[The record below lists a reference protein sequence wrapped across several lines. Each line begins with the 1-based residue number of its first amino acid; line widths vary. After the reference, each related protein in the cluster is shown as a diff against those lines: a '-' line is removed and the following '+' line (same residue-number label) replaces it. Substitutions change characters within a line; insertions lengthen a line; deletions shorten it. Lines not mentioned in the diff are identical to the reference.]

1 MSVAASHDRPAERN
15 EPLPPGRK
23 SGFRLL
29 WSATTVSQVGTQV
42 SELAIPLA
50 AIVTLHAG
58 ALQVGALAAAG
69 YLPAL
74 LFGLP
79 AGAWADRLPR
89 RGIMIAADL
98 ARLVVQGTVPAA
110 YLLGVLTVGQLY
122 AVAFCVGALSVFF
135 DVASPAYLPSL
146 VPRDELARAN
156 GRLQISEQGAAVLG
170 PGLAG
175 WLVGLIGAPLAI
187 AIDAASYLASAAFIT
202 GIRRPPA
209 VPPRPAARRVPMRSQ
224 IGEGIQQVAANRQ
237 LRSIAI
243 AAAITNLF
251 GRLMVVLVPLY
262 LVREAGYR
270 PAAIGVVFTC
280 GSVGF
285 LLGAAVADR
294 VAARI
299 GLGRAILSGGT
310 VAAVALLLIAAPP
323 PRLAGP
329 FIAAAMFV
337 YGIGALTFTVSN
349 ATWRQLV
356 TPDELLGRVTA
367 AMRLLTWAAQPAAAL
382 LAGVL
387 GAQLGLRGALW
398 VGAAGVLL
406 APIPLLTARLTAQPP
421 GTQAPAGDGTRES
434 G

>member
-1 MSVAASHDRPAERN
+1 MSLAASH
-15 EPLPPGRK
+15 RK
-23 SGFRLL
+23 SDFRLL

-50 AIVTLHAG
+50 AILTLHVG
-58 ALQVGALAAAG
+58 ALQVGVLAALG

-89 RGIMIAADL
+89 RSIMIAADL
-98 ARLVVQGTVPAA
+98 ARLVVLATVPSA
-110 YLLGVLTVGQLY
+110 YLLGVLTIGQLY

-135 DVASPAYLPSL
+135 DVAAPAYLPSL
-146 VPRDELARAN
+146 ITRDGLAKAN
-156 GRLQISEQGAAVLG
+156 GRLQISEQGAAVFG

-175 WLVGLIGAPLAI
+175 WLVGLIGAPVAI
-187 AIDAASYLASAAFIT
+187 AVDAASYLASAAFIT
-202 GIRRPPA
+202 GIRHRQAMPERLAGPKIS
-209 VPPRPAARRVPMRSQ
+209 MRIQ
-224 IGEGIQQVAANRQ
+224 IGEGIRQVAASRQ

-243 AAAITNLF
+243 TAAIINLF

-270 PAAIGVVFTC
+270 PAAIGVVFAC

-285 LLGAAVADR
+285 LLGAAVADK

-299 GLGRAILSGGT
+299 GLGRAILFGGT
-310 VAAVALLLIAAPP
+310 VAALALLLIAAPP
-323 PRLAGP
+323 PALAGP
-329 FIAAAMFV
+329 FIAAAMFI
-337 YGIGALTFTVSN
+337 YGIGALTFTISN

-387 GAQLGLRGALW
+387 GAKLGLREALW

-406 APIPLLTARLTAQPP
+406 APIPLLTARLAAEPLS
-421 GTQAPAGDGTRES
+421 AEAA
-434 G
+434 

>member
-1 MSVAASHDRPAERN
+1 MANHDRPGKRGD
-15 EPLPPGRK
+15 PLPTQTR

-50 AIVTLHAG
+50 AILTLHAG
-58 ALQVGALAAAG
+58 AFQVGVLAALG

-98 ARLVVQGTVPAA
+98 ARFAVLATVPAT
-110 YLLGVLTVGQLY
+110 YLFHVLSIGQLY
-122 AVAFCVGALSVFF
+122 AVAFCVGAMSVCF

-146 VPRDELARAN
+146 VARPDLARAN
-156 GRLQISEQGAAVLG
+156 GRLQVSEQGAAVVG

-187 AIDAASYLASAAFIT
+187 AADAASYLASAAFIT
-202 GIRRPPA
+202 GIRHQKA
-209 VPPRPAARRVPMRSQ
+209 VPQRRASGKISMRVQ
-224 IGEGIQQVAANRQ
+224 IGEGVRQVAASRQ
-237 LRSIAI
+237 LRSIAMTSAI
-243 AAAITNLF
+243 ANLF

-262 LVREAGYR
+262 LVRGAGYR
-270 PAAIGVVFTC
+270 PAAIGLVFAC

-285 LLGAAVADR
+285 LIGAAAADK

-299 GLGRAILSGGT
+299 GLGRAIVAGGT
-310 VAAVALLLIAAPP
+310 VASLALLLIAVPP

-329 FIAAAMFV
+329 FIALAMFV
-337 YGIGALTFTVSN
+337 YGIGALTFTIGNV
-349 ATWRQLV
+349 TWRQMV

-367 AMRLLTWAAQPAAAL
+367 AMRLLTWAAQPVAAL
-382 LAGVL
+382 LAGWL
-387 GAQLGLRGALW
+387 GARIGLHAALW
-398 VGAAGVLL
+398 IGAFGVLL
-406 APIPLLTARLTAQPP
+406 APIPLLTAKL
-421 GTQAPAGDGTRES
+421 TREPIAAKAL
-434 G
+434 

>member
-1 MSVAASHDRPAERN
+1 MSLAA
-15 EPLPPGRK
+15 PLAPGPK
-23 SGFRLL
+23 SDFRLL

-50 AIVTLHAG
+50 AIVTLHVG
-58 ALQVGALAAAG
+58 ALQVGVLAALG

-89 RGIMIAADL
+89 RSIMIAADL
-98 ARLVVQGTVPAA
+98 ARFIVLATVPGA

-135 DVASPAYLPSL
+135 DVASPAYLPRL
-146 VPRDELARAN
+146 VPRDALARAN
-156 GRLQISEQGAAVLG
+156 GRLQISEQGAAVIG

-175 WLVGLIGAPLAI
+175 WLVGLIGAPVAI
-187 AIDAASYLASAAFIT
+187 AVDAASYLASAAFIT
-202 GIRRPPA
+202 GIRSGQA
-209 VPPRPAARRVPMRSQ
+209 APRRQAGHKIPMRTQ
-224 IGEGIQQVAANRQ
+224 IGEGIRQVAASRQ

-270 PAAIGVVFTC
+270 PAAIGVVFAC
-280 GSVGF
+280 GSIGF
-285 LLGAAVADR
+285 LLGAAIADKI
-294 VAARI
+294 AARI
-299 GLGRAILSGGT
+299 GLGRAILFGGT
-310 VAAVALLLIAAPP
+310 IAALALLLIAVPP
-323 PRLAGP
+323 PELAGP
-329 FIAAAMFV
+329 FIAAAMFI
-337 YGIGALTFTVSN
+337 YGIGALTFTISN
-349 ATWRQLV
+349 TAWRQLV

-387 GAQLGLRGALW
+387 GAKLGLHDALW
-398 VGAAGVLL
+398 VGAVGVLL
-406 APIPLLTARLTAQPP
+406 APVPLLTARLTTEPL
-421 GTQAPAGDGTRES
+421 GTAAT
-434 G
+434 